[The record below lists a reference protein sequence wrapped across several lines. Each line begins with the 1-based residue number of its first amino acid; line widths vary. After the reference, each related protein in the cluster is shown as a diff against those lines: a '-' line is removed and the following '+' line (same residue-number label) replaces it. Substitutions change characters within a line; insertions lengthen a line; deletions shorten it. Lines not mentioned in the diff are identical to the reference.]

1 MKKTFE
7 GGERLA
13 LFSDKLRI
21 ILTIS
26 ISIVV
31 GVFLVSS
38 SLNFTGRAQ
47 QRLVSTNVTQ
57 TIVTNGADRWGG
69 DTMVTAPT
77 AAFAPPVAQIDVS
90 ALFKHYY
97 QQHAMSL
104 GKTETDAFPINQG
117 WIQFFVSGALLMP
130 DATMPPP
137 ATGAQLHNQDNEDPL
152 AELVANGTQ
161 DQASGI
167 VALPPLLALLT
178 LGSQVPIG
186 GTGSSITY
194 ADLRAAAALDLMK
207 SAPGK
212 AQGLPAIENQS
223 TFVKE
228 GTRAG
233 KDIGH
238 FILQPF
244 LSYIAR
250 PDVSPDGWLN
260 DQGAPLTEA
269 LPFTLTRN
277 GHRQHM
283 LVQAFTRTALMLNLD
298 TLNATGSAVVQ
309 PLATGLDYLHTVGLP
324 PIAVRAQQKVW
335 AQDDAVLLDA
345 AGTGQAIA
353 HVGQYFPFTLL
364 GDTSWENGT
373 LWYHV
378 QWSLSKSSRAGW
390 IDAGATTFTSP
401 ANGPVQAEVDAL
413 SPQLAATL
421 ADSGS
426 YVGMVLYDVTHQ
438 RYYTYNSTTQFIVAS
453 SIKVP
458 IMLALFTMLEQ
469 QGREP
474 DDNEMS
480 LLTTMIENS
489 NNDSASQLYSEI
501 GGAAGMA
508 SFMQAVG
515 VSGLSPEDGSW
526 GYSVITPQAM
536 VDLLALLDR
545 GKVLTSTDRATAL
558 QLMEN
563 IEPDQQVGVG
573 DTAPAGSTVAMKDG
587 WVPGP
592 DGLWAMNTSGIVTAG
607 NETYIISVYTQEQSS
622 LADGQAIVRNVC
634 SMVAGLLTS

>member
-7 GGERLA
+7 GGEKRR
-13 LFSDKLRI
+13 LFSDRLRI

-26 ISIVV
+26 ISLVV
-31 GVFLVSS
+31 SLSLVSS
-38 SLNFTGRAQ
+38 SLNLIGKAQ
-47 QRLVSTNVTQ
+47 QRLASTTGTQ
-57 TIVTNGADRWGG
+57 TIVTNGAARW
-69 DTMVTAPT
+69 DDDSMVTAPT
-77 AAFAPPVAQIDVS
+77 ADFTPPTAQMNVS
-90 ALFKHYY
+90 PLFRSYY
-97 QQHAMSL
+97 QQHATRL
-104 GKTETDAFPINQG
+104 GKVETDAFPINQG
-117 WIQFFVSGALLMP
+117 WIEFFASGALLIP
-130 DATMPPP
+130 EAAIPPP
-137 ATGAQLHNQDNEDPL
+137 TSRAQLSNQDSEDPL
-152 AELVANGTQ
+152 TELIAGGMK

-167 VALPPLLALLT
+167 VELPPLLALLT

-186 GTGSSITY
+186 GPGSSITY
-194 ADLRAAAALDLMK
+194 VDLRKATAPDLMK
-207 SAPGK
+207 PAPSQ
-212 AQGLPAIENQS
+212 AQSIPAIENQNS
-223 TFVKE
+223 FLKE
-228 GTRAG
+228 GTRAR

-238 FILQPF
+238 FIFSPF

-260 DQGAPLTEA
+260 DQGVPLTEA

-277 GHRQHM
+277 GHPQHM
-283 LVQAFTRTALMLNLD
+283 LVQLFTRTALTLNLD
-298 TLNATGSAVVQ
+298 MLNTTGNAEVQ

-324 PIAVRAQQKVW
+324 PIAVRAQQQVW
-335 AQDDAVLLDA
+335 AQGDVALLDA
-345 AGTGQAIA
+345 PESGQTIA
-353 HVGQYFPFTLL
+353 HVGQHFPFTLL
-364 GDTSWENGT
+364 GDTSWKNGT

-378 QWSLSKSSRAGW
+378 QWSLPKGSRDGW
-390 IDAGATTFTSP
+390 IAARAMAFTAP
-401 ANGPVQAEVDAL
+401 GKGPIQAEVDAL

-421 ADSGS
+421 AQSS
-426 YVGMVLYDVTHQ
+426 PNVGMVLYDVTHQ

-501 GGAAGMA
+501 GGAAGLA
-508 SFMQAVG
+508 SFMQTVG

-536 VDLLALLDR
+536 VDLLALLNE

-558 QLMEN
+558 QLMGN

-592 DGLWAMNTSGIVTAG
+592 DGLWAMNTSGIVTVG
-607 NETYIISVYTQEQSS
+607 NETYIISVYTQEQPS
-622 LADGQAIVRNVC
+622 LAAGQAIVSNAC
-634 SMVAGLLTS
+634 STVAGLLT

>member
-7 GGERLA
+7 GGERA
-13 LFSDKLRI
+13 SLFSDKLRI

-38 SLNFTGRAQ
+38 SLNLTGRAQ
-47 QRLVSTNVTQ
+47 QRLFSTNVSQ
-57 TIVTNGADRWGG
+57 TIVTNGADRWDG

-77 AAFAPPVAQIDVS
+77 SAFAPPVAQIDVS

-97 QQHAMSL
+97 QQHATSL
-104 GKTETDAFPINQG
+104 GKTETDAFPIDQG
-117 WIQFFVSGALLMP
+117 WIQFFASGALLMP
-130 DATMPPP
+130 AATMLPP

-152 AELVANGTQ
+152 AELVATGTK
-161 DQASGI
+161 DQTSGI

-194 ADLRAAAALDLMK
+194 ADLRAAASPGLMK
-207 SAPGK
+207 FAPSQ
-212 AQGLPAIENQS
+212 AQSLPTIENQS

-238 FILQPF
+238 FIPLPF
-244 LSYIAR
+244 LRYIAH
-250 PDVSPDGWLN
+250 PDVSPDGWFN

-283 LVQAFTRTALMLNLD
+283 LVQAFTRTALTLDLD
-298 TLNATGSAVVQ
+298 TLNATGNAIVQ

-335 AQDDAVLLDA
+335 AQGDAVVLDA
-345 AGTGQAIA
+345 PGSGQAIA
-353 HVGQYFPFTLL
+353 HVGQHFPFTLP
-364 GDTSWENGT
+364 GDTSWKNGT

-378 QWSLSKSSRAGW
+378 QWSLPKGESRAGW
-390 IDAGATTFTSP
+390 MVAGTTAFTAP
-401 ANGPVQAEVDAL
+401 ANGPVQAAVDAL

-421 ADSGS
+421 ADSGP

-501 GGAAGMA
+501 GGAAGLA
-508 SFMQAVG
+508 SFMQTVG

-536 VDLLALLDR
+536 IDLLALLNA

-573 DTAPAGSTVAMKDG
+573 DTAPTGFTVAMKDG

-592 DGLWAMNTSGIVTAG
+592 DGLWAMNTSGIVAAG

-634 SMVAGLLTS
+634 STVAGLLT

>member
-7 GGERLA
+7 EGERPS

-26 ISIVV
+26 ISIV
-31 GVFLVSS
+31 GGIFLVAS
-38 SLNFTGRAQ
+38 SLNLTGRAQ
-47 QRLVSTNVTQ
+47 QRLASTTATQ
-57 TIVTNGADRWGG
+57 TIVTNGADRW
-69 DTMVTAPT
+69 DDDSMVTAPT
-77 AAFAPPVAQIDVS
+77 AEFTPPTAQINVS
-90 ALFKHYY
+90 PLFKLYY
-97 QQHAMSL
+97 QQHTMSL

-117 WIQFFVSGALLMP
+117 WIQFFASGALLMP
-130 DATMPPP
+130 EATMPLP
-137 ATGAQLHNQDNEDPL
+137 TTRLQLSNQDSEDPL
-152 AELVANGTQ
+152 AELVTNGTK

-167 VALPPLLALLT
+167 VELPPLLALLT
-178 LGSQVPIG
+178 LGSQMPIG
-186 GTGSSITY
+186 GTGSNITY
-194 ADLRAAAALDLMK
+194 ADLRTACAPALMK
-207 SAPGK
+207 PVPGK
-212 AQGLPAIENQS
+212 AQSIPAIENQS

-228 GTRAG
+228 GTHVG

-244 LSYIAR
+244 LNYIAR
-250 PDVSPDGWLN
+250 PDVSPDGWLD
-260 DQGAPLTEA
+260 DQGLPLTEV
-269 LPFTLTRN
+269 LPFTITRN
-277 GHRQHM
+277 GHPQHM
-283 LVQAFTRTALMLNLD
+283 LVQAFTRTALTLNLD
-298 TLNATGSAVVQ
+298 MLNATGNTVVQ

-324 PIAVRAQQKVW
+324 PVAVRAQQQVW
-335 AQDDAVLLDA
+335 AQGDAVLLDA
-345 AGTGQAIA
+345 PGTGQAIA
-353 HVGQYFPFTLL
+353 HVGQHFPFTLL
-364 GDTSWENGT
+364 GDTSWKNGT

-378 QWSLSKSSRAGW
+378 RWSLPKGSRDGW
-390 IDAGATTFTSP
+390 MVAGATAFTAP
-401 ANGPVQAEVDAL
+401 GKGPIQAEVDAL
-413 SPQLAATL
+413 SPQLAAAL
-421 ADSGS
+421 AQSS
-426 YVGMVLYDVTHQ
+426 PNVGMVLYDVTHQ
-438 RYYTYNSTTQFIVAS
+438 RYYTFNSTTQFIVAS

-501 GGAAGMA
+501 GGAAGLA

-526 GYSVITPQAM
+526 GYSVVTPQAM
-536 VDLLALLDR
+536 VDLLTLLNA

-563 IEPDQQVGVG
+563 IETDQQVGVG
-573 DTAPAGSTVAMKDG
+573 DTAPTGSTVAMKDG

-592 DGLWAMNTSGIVTAG
+592 DGLWAMNTSGIVTVG
-607 NETYIISVYTQEQSS
+607 NETYIISVYTQEQPS

-634 SMVAGLLTS
+634 STVAGLLT